1 MAVGLAGHRRQQHT
15 LIARAT
21 NAAGQT
27 QPLEQQWNPSGYLW
41 NVAQRVDVAGNPK
54 SRSPARRIAAR
65 RPQPAGYQSACLI
78 CHDERMMVQQRLT
91 PAQWD
96 REVNKMTG
104 WGAPLKPDDRK
115 AILEYL
121 STQFKP

>member
-1 MAVGLAGHRRQQHT
+1 LDWHATLGQQHT

-27 QPLEQQWNPSGYLW
+27 QPLQEEWNPSGYLW
-41 NVAQRVDVAGNPK
+41 NVAQPVNVEVTEKGATPIPAE
-54 SRSPARRIAAR
+54 SHSPAH
-65 RPQPAGYQSACLI
+65 PPGYQSACLT

-96 REVNKMTG
+96 REVNKMVG
-104 WGAPLKPDDRK
+104 WGAPVKPDDRK